1 MSEKEKPESVWVQ
14 PTKGVYCELQ
24 YGDMVYK
31 VWKVHPSTPD
41 RFGTQIPYDI
51 AVYYLGKAPPLITLV
66 PEIKNGKHTTPLLKE
81 DIDKIQESLKRGF
94 VGGIK
99 NYNEVSQPPAS
110 AVADA
115 GATDAL
121 RQALDLLAKQTE
133 ANQSLQESLAK
144 LQEQVTK
151 LEQGAAVVPPA
162 QAIPD
167 PDAPPVTPSQA

>member
-31 VWKVHPSTPD
+31 VWKVHPSTPT

-66 PEIKNGKHTTPLLKE
+66 PNIKNGKHTSPLLQE

-110 AVADA
+110 ASAAADA

-133 ANQSLQESLAK
+133 ANQSLQDSLAK

-151 LEQGAAVVPPA
+151 LEQGAAVAPHANPA
-162 QAIPD
+162 
-167 PDAPPVTPSQA
+167 TPGAA